1 MSREKKPVKS
11 YVQCPSWFGW
21 RFAVLFFWF
30 GCVLGIFVPRVSAQG
45 ADAFGPSSA
54 VPKDGSAKKKA
65 KLAEDG
71 LKNATPSNDA
81 VEFDQSDDTLNGD
94 GEFSDLPESTNQATS
109 APKNS
114 TANFGNGGEDLF
126 GNSPDGGNA
135 TLGNPTSGAAS
146 GKVSEATTDA
156 FGADGGADLTG
167 DSAANA
173 KSATPQNTKSSPE
186 IIDAAVTPNPE
197 AEAPSLAPPNPAANV
212 PLPNSALGNG
222 STSGS
227 PPANAQVL
235 LNEIKKEDAPTANL
249 DAAASPPPPPQDSL
263 SSSAGQSGGSN
274 GSAPSAA
281 PPSGDVPPTAKELP
295 PPNEFAGAPPI
306 PGTMRIMAEGE
317 APQEYRVQPG
327 DTLYDICDQLIDEAG
342 YWPKLWSINPEIK
355 NPHFIFPGM
364 KLGFYP
370 GDDETPPYLQV
381 IQEEDVIPIDKGSLN
396 EIALVKENVSF
407 SEELT
412 AAAEQVI
419 EVVGPDQVEVGSE
432 IDEAILSG
440 GRVYN
445 GSDIR
450 LQVPGFIFTEDK
462 SELGYVLGG
471 RNGGLTAAPGQE
483 VVIEPTGQLSTGQT
497 YTVLRRH
504 DTVTNPV
511 SGEDV
516 GVLYYFVANVK
527 IIRSVG
533 SDVFIGKVQDNL
545 LGVQADDVIVDY
557 ISTYRTIPTKHSGA
571 SYTALDAVIV
581 AFEFADGEIGGD
593 GHFAFL
599 DKGSGAGVSPG
610 MYVRVYQKPGYLMTS
625 SGDADLPEDWQGVAT
640 MRIIDVT
647 DAGSVG
653 YLIDSSQ
660 EVRIGDLTKKP

>member
-1 MSREKKPVKS
+1 MSRERINVKCYAKSPIFLGVVTTGLFLLLCGVVEPV
-11 YVQCPSWFGW
+11 
-21 RFAVLFFWF
+21 A
-30 GCVLGIFVPRVSAQG
+30 IAQG
-45 ADAFGPSSA
+45 ANAFGPLSA
-54 VPKDGSAKKKA
+54 VQDEVSAKKKA
-65 KLAEDG
+65 KVAEDG

-81 VEFDQSDDTLNGD
+81 VEFDQSDDTLNSD
-94 GEFSDLPESTNQATS
+94 GEFADLPQSTNQATS
-109 APKNS
+109 APRNS
-114 TANFGNGGEDLF
+114 SSDFGNGGNNLF
-126 GNSPDGGNA
+126 GDSPDSGDA
-135 TLGNPTSGAAS
+135 TLVNPTSGAGS
-146 GKVSEATTDA
+146 GKVSEVQPDA
-156 FGADGGADLTG
+156 FGTDGGSDLTG
-167 DSAANA
+167 ETGENTKSATSQNA
-173 KSATPQNTKSSPE
+173 KSAPE
-186 IIDAAVTPNPE
+186 IINATVSPNPE
-197 AEAPSLAPPNPAANV
+197 AQAPAPLNPSANGPPPN
-212 PLPNSALGNG
+212 SELGNG
-222 STSGS
+222 ATMGS
-227 PPANAQVL
+227 APADAQVL
-235 LNEIKKEDAPTANL
+235 LNEIKKEDAPPTNL
-249 DAAASPPPPPQDSL
+249 NVVTSSPSPQNSLPP
-263 SSSAGQSGGSN
+263 SAGQSGASN
-274 GSAPSAA
+274 GSAPSGLAF
-281 PPSGDVPPTAKELP
+281 SGDLPPMAKELP

-342 YWPKLWSINPEIK
+342 YWPKLWSLNPEIK

-381 IQEEDVIPIDKGSLN
+381 IQEEDIIPIDKGALN
-396 EIALVKENVSF
+396 EIALVKENVTL

-419 EVVGPDQVEVGSE
+419 EVVGPDQVEVGGE
-432 IDEAILSG
+432 IDEAVLSG

-450 LQVPGFIFTEDK
+450 LQVPGFLFTEDK
-462 SELGYVLGG
+462 VELGYVLGG

-483 VVIEPTGQLSTGQT
+483 VVIEPASQLTTGQI

-511 SGEDV
+511 SGDDV

-527 IIRSVG
+527 IVRPVG
-533 SDVFIGKVQDNL
+533 SDVFIGRVQDNL
-545 LGVQADDVIVDY
+545 LGVQADDIIVDY
-557 ISTYRTIPTKHSGA
+557 ISTFRTIPTKHSGA
-571 SYTALDAVIV
+571 SYTALDAVVV
-581 AFEFADGEIGGD
+581 AFEYPDGELGGD
-593 GHFAFL
+593 GHFVFL

-610 MYVRVYQKPGYLMTS
+610 MYVRVYQKPGYLMNR

-653 YLIDSSQ
+653 YVVDSSQ